1 MRLTRCASWVATLPQ
16 SFGLRGLRE
25 AALLGLASGAFAC
38 SSSSAEPD
46 PIESSEL
53 GNSPSEDDV
62 DGNTSDDM
70 GSAAGP
76 DLNAAQTCNL
86 EGAAGAETPT
96 VWVIG
101 DSTASVY
108 ASDVYPRMGWAQP
121 LQDYFAP
128 ACAKALDMARSG
140 RSSKSFYDEGL
151 WTPVRDALRSGDFVL
166 IQFGHNDEK
175 TDDPLRFTD
184 PSTTFKDYLS
194 IFIDDALAK
203 QATPILLTPIHR
215 NNWSGNEIRDTHG
228 AYSVAIRELA
238 AARQLALLDASL
250 LTEQH
255 FESLGPAATTALF
268 MELAAGQFP
277 NYPEGNSD
285 NTHLQE
291 GGART
296 VADLILADAASQGL
310 AVGQLVKMVPV
321 VALPTVSPP

>member
-1 MRLTRCASWVATLPQ
+1 MRLKRRASWVATGREAFRLGCLQ
-16 SFGLRGLRE
+16 GAAVFGLAGGL
-25 AALLGLASGAFAC
+25 FAC
-38 SSSSAEPD
+38 SSSSAGTD

-53 GNSPSEDDV
+53 GNAAAEDEV
-62 DGNTSDDM
+62 DGETSDDM
-70 GSAAGP
+70 GSAGAP
-76 DLNAAQTCNL
+76 DPSAAQTCNL
-86 EGAAGAETPT
+86 EGAAGADTPT

-151 WTPVRDALRSGDFVL
+151 WTPVRDALRSGDYVL

-175 TDDPLRFTD
+175 TDDPLRFTE

-194 IFIDDALAK
+194 IFIDDTLAK

-228 AYSVAIRELA
+228 NYSVAIRELA
-238 AARQLALLDASL
+238 AARQLALVDASA
-250 LTEQH
+250 LTERH
-255 FESLGPAATTALF
+255 FESIGPAATTLLF
-268 MELAAGQFP
+268 MDLAAGQFP

-310 AVGQLVKMVPV
+310 AFGQLVKTVPV
-321 VALPTVSPP
+321 VPSTVSPL